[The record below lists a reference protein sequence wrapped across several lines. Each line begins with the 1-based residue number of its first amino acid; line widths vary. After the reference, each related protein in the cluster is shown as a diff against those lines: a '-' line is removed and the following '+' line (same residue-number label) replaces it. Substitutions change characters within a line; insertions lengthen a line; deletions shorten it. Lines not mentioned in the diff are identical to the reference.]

1 MPGDDPMLHLVLY
14 HTPNFYTWIV
24 RWYYM
29 APAAAVI
36 VGGLFLISL
45 WRVWFENVGGNLTAI
60 KLLPPWPLSAGK
72 TPDRASLSG
81 RFTTRPNPRQIR
93 SKPSNPGS

>member
-1 MPGDDPMLHLVLY
+1 MLHLVLY
-14 HTPNFYTWIV
+14 HTPNFYAWIV

-36 VGGLFLISL
+36 VGGLFLISV

-60 KLLPPWPLSAGK
+60 KLLPPGPLSADKDAG
-72 TPDRASLSG
+72 SG
-81 RFTTRPNPRQIR
+81 RFTTQ
-93 SKPSNPGS
+93 SKLSKSQTLLGS